1 MKQVRKYERVQ
12 AYGNAAAE
20 YALVGT
26 LICMVSLGAL
36 LSFSGAFSARISD
49 LKTEM
54 ISKAHKASQEN
65 ALQADQ
71 MGLSTPAGSGSAG
84 IDTWSGN
91 GSGAT
96 ATTGANGNT
105 WGLEGRPAGSAPTKE
120 SNLTPAQEKIVTAI
134 ANNAHE
140 IAKLQKILRQIAKL
154 SRGNRETFRNTTVIY
169 NGTVFSAG
177 RIAAWLKENGYMSAR
192 LQTLVNKLVATGA
205 DKGVLS
211 DVNALTEQVASDAA
225 TSSNA
230 AQSALRNVG
239 SPTTVV
245 VQTDPAKTSE
255 NATAICETA
264 GGTDTGT
271 SCNG

>member
-1 MKQVRKYERVQ
+1 MKQVRINERLP
-12 AYGNAAAE
+12 AHGNAAAE

-26 LICMVSLGAL
+26 LICVVSLGAL

-49 LKTEM
+49 IKSDMIAKADKT
-54 ISKAHKASQEN
+54 SQEN
-65 ALQADQ
+65 AIRAAQ
-71 MGLSTPAGSGSAG
+71 MGLNTPAGSGSAC
-84 IDTWSGN
+84 IDAWSGN

-105 WGLEGRPAGSAPTKE
+105 WGLEGRPGGSAPTKE

-140 IAKLQKILRQIAKL
+140 VAQLQKILRQIAKL
-154 SRGNRETFRNTTVIY
+154 SRGNRETFRKTTVVY
-169 NGTVFSAG
+169 NGTVLSAG

-192 LQTLVNKLVATGA
+192 LQTLVDKLAATGA

-211 DVNALTEQVASDAA
+211 EVNTLTGQVSSDAA

-230 AQSALRNVG
+230 AQSALTNAG

-245 VQTDPAKTSE
+245 VQTNPVKTDQ
-255 NATAICETA
+255 NAAAICETA

-271 SCNG
+271 RCGV